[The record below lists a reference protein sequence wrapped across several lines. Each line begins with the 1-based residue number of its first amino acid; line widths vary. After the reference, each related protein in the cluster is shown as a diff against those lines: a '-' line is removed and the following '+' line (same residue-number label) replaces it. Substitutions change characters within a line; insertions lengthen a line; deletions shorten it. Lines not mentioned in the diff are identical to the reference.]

1 MGRLYA
7 LLKAA
12 ARKPGQFGADK
23 IMVFHARR
31 FCISPK
37 HLSSGMCRANLR
49 TMDAAQRLIV
59 RLAKHETWNGLG
71 QRLGF
76 AASYLHEVSRG
87 KRSPSD
93 RLLAA
98 LKLER
103 RIVYRRVRD
112 DVQ

>member
-1 MGRLYA
+1 
-7 LLKAA
+7 
-12 ARKPGQFGADK
+12 
-23 IMVFHARR
+23 
-31 FCISPK
+31 
-37 HLSSGMCRANLR
+37 MCRANLR

-98 LKLER
+98 LKRGEMVAGAKLQDGEPH
-103 RIVYRRVRD
+103 IQVRTR
-112 DVQ
+112 